1 MLIWGTANPTG
12 MDATDYD
19 GLYLT
24 DTDIDSMADSMHGKP
39 VKIEHKGNSVGKVL
53 SSWKYDGRLDILIDV
68 DSDNIE
74 AALINEFVR
83 SGKCNEFSLGYKVNM
98 SAANNGAL
106 RTVGAKEAV
115 EVSIV
120 MKGARNNCFIRGFCL
135 KK

>member
-12 MDATDYD
+12 VDAAGYE

-24 DTDIDSMADSMHGKP
+24 DCDIDKMVNTIKGKP
-39 VKIEHKGNSVGKVL
+39 VKVEHKGSNVGSVL
-53 SSWKYDGRLDILIDV
+53 SSWKHDGRMDILISV

-83 SGKCNEFSLGYKVNM
+83 TGKCAEFSLGYKVNM
-98 SAANNGAL
+98 SS
-106 RTVGAKEAV
+106 TVDGSLVTKGNKEPI

-120 MKGARNNCFIRGFCL
+120 MKGARNNCLIRGFGR
-135 KK
+135 